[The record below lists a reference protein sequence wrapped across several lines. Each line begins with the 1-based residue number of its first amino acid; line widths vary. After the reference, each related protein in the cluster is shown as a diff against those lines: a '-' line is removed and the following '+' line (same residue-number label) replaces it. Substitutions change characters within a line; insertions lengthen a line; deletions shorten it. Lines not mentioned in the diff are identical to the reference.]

1 MDIGRLD
8 KRISIE
14 SRSATLDSYGQEIN
28 SWSVVGVVWANV
40 KPVGGREKMKAMQ
53 VDSLLT
59 HTVAIRFDK
68 RFMPPRT
75 VDAWRIVY
83 DGRLFNIVSAMD
95 LDEAGKYIIFD
106 CVEGSIDG
114 Q

>member
-40 KPVGGREKMKAMQ
+40 KPIGGREKMKAMQ
-53 VDSLLT
+53 IDSLLT

-83 DGRLFNIVSAMD
+83 DSRLFNIVAAMD

>member
-53 VDSLLT
+53 IDSLLT

-83 DGRLFNIVSAMD
+83 DSHSSNNI
-95 LDEAGKYIIFD
+95 E
-106 CVEGSIDG
+106 
-114 Q
+114 

>member
-1 MDIGRLD
+1 MDIGRFD
-8 KRISIE
+8 KRISIQ

-28 SWSVVGVVWANV
+28 SWNVVGVVWANV

-53 VDSLLT
+53 IDSLLT

-83 DGRLFNIVSAMD
+83 DGRLFNIVAAMD
-95 LDEAGKYIIFD
+95 LDEASKYIIFD